1 MQNSVYF
8 NILPKTAYGQQAV
21 VITVPHPAVSRTGN
35 LEAKIWAAPTSTETL
50 DAAISTLIE
59 LRESVKPGKL
69 NELEFIAKHFPAP
82 LSAASALQT
91 QSEVTDEE
99 YEGIE
104 DIIGRFKTLQGA
116 AYFASSAEMAGG
128 SALHHLV
135 NKLGESL
142 GIK

>member
-50 DAAISTLIE
+50 DAAISKLIE
-59 LRESVKPGKL
+59 LRESVKPGKMS
-69 NELEFIAKHFPAP
+69 ELEFIAKHFPAP
-82 LSAASALQT
+82 LSAASALQA
-91 QSEVTDEE
+91 QSEVTDDDV
-99 YEGIE
+99 E
-104 DIIGRFKTLQGA
+104 DVIGRFKTLQGA

-135 NKLGESL
+135 NKLGEAL

>member
-8 NILPKTAYGQQAV
+8 NILPKTTYGQQAV
-21 VITVPHPAVSRTGN
+21 VITVPHPSVSRTGN

-50 DAAISTLIE
+50 DTAISTLIE

-82 LSAASALQT
+82 LSNAATLQAKDD
-91 QSEVTDEE
+91 VTDEE
-99 YEGIE
+99 FDSIE
-104 DIIGRFKTLQGA
+104 DIIGRFKSLQGA
-116 AYFASSAEMAGG
+116 AYFASNSQIQGG
-128 SALHHLV
+128 PAIQHLV
-135 NKLGESL
+135 NKLGEAL